1 MQSTTSQKMIEALTL
16 IFVRY
21 GYPFTLKS
29 DNAAQFVS
37 EEFEE
42 FLSKNG
48 IEHRTSPPLWP
59 QANGEVERQNRTLLK
74 VLKIAQVEGK
84 RWKDELN
91 KFLLAYQT
99 TPHSTTGMTPA
110 SLMFGR
116 ELKTKLPELRP
127 NKSVLDESIR
137 GRDWKHKLSSKFYA
151 DKQRN
156 ATFNPVVPGDKVL
169 LKNTKSSGKLA
180 PNFEPQPYTVQTKE
194 GQELT
199 LKADDGT
206 VYRRNSSFVKLYK
219 TPGEP
224 ESSTPEQSSKEGKN
238 SSPAPVIPESNTA
251 SSTAE
256 TRTRPSRATKLP
268 ARFKDFVLDK

>member
-1 MQSTTSQKMIEALTL
+1 M
-16 IFVRY
+16 RY

-37 EEFEE
+37 EEFKE
-42 FLSKNG
+42 FLSKNA
-48 IEHRTSPPLWP
+48 IEHRKCPPLWP
-59 QANGEVERQNRTLLK
+59 QVNGEVERQNRTLLK

-91 KFLLAYQT
+91 KFLLAYRT
-99 TPHSTTGMTPA
+99 TPHCTTGMTPA

-127 NKSVLDESIR
+127 NKSVLDENIR
-137 GRDWKHKLSSKFYA
+137 DLDWNHKLSSKFYA
-151 DKQRN
+151 DKHRN

-199 LKADDGT
+199 LKAEDGT
-206 VYRRNSSFVKLYK
+206 VYRRNSSFVKPYK
-219 TPGEP
+219 TLGEP
-224 ESSTPEQSSKEGKN
+224 ESSTPEQSSKEEQN
-238 SSPAPVIPESNTA
+238 ASPAPAIPESNTA

-256 TRTRPSRATKLP
+256 SRTRATRATKLP
-268 ARFKDFVLDK
+268 GRFKDFVLDK

>member
-1 MQSTTSQKMIEALTL
+1 M
-16 IFVRY
+16 
-21 GYPFTLKS
+21 
-29 DNAAQFVS
+29 
-37 EEFEE
+37 
-42 FLSKNG
+42 
-48 IEHRTSPPLWP
+48 
-59 QANGEVERQNRTLLK
+59 
-74 VLKIAQVEGK
+74 
-84 RWKDELN
+84 N
-91 KFLLAYQT
+91 KFLLAYRT

-110 SLMFGR
+110 SLMFRR

-127 NKSVLDESIR
+127 NKSVLDENT
-137 GRDWKHKLSSKFYA
+137 RDLDWSHKLSSKFYA
-151 DKQRN
+151 DKQRK

-206 VYRRNSSFVKLYK
+206 VYRRNSSFVKPYR

-224 ESSTPEQSSKEGKN
+224 ESSKPEQSSKEEKN
-238 SSPAPVIPESNTA
+238 SSPVPAIPESNTA

-256 TRTRPSRATKLP
+256 TRTRPTRATKLP
-268 ARFKDFVLDK
+268 GRFKDFVLDK